1 MEDAIDLTEGD
12 DDPPSAPPSAPP
24 SSSSSPL
31 PSCPELAAREIAR
44 LRDEYDETL
53 ATLARAREA
62 SSRVRAA
69 LVAAEA
75 HLARLR
81 GAARDAAA
89 AQDAA
94 RWSEPFP
101 HDARVDDYARRLF
114 GVSPRGGEEGGEG
127 GKEGGFGFRPT
138 QREAVNAALVGRD
151 VFAIMPAGGGK
162 SLIYQ
167 LLAAMEDDPPRVT
180 VVVSP
185 LVSLIDDQVE
195 NVNRRVGAE
204 PDAPFAAS
212 LSAGFR
218 TRQTSDRPGE
228 EDDRWVRVEG
238 VAAANAAFAALEPPG
253 PETTIAAAAAKGTS
267 RRPPIRKG
275 GSSHS
280 LRLLYVTPEKLAH
293 SKRLLAKLER
303 LHRAGLL
310 ARFVVDEAHCVSQ
323 WGHDFRPE
331 FRRLGGIRAQFPGTP
346 FLACTA
352 TATDECRADVVECLD
367 MRGCAKFR
375 ASALRPNLTYEV
387 VEKPEDE
394 DAVDDRIADAI
405 EREGGRG
412 SLKNPSASEK
422 NPSTLVYCFSQRE
435 TERCAAYL
443 RDVRGLAAR
452 HYHAGAD
459 ESERRETYEM
469 WRRDAITIVVATV
482 AFGMGVDKP
491 DVRLVIHR
499 TIAKSVEGFYQES
512 GRAGRDGGASR
523 CIVMYRAA
531 DVPRI
536 SAAIA
541 FEGRGKLDAL
551 YAFAGWAAG
560 RGVCR
565 RERLMELLGE
575 ERVTKTKE
583 GGSIANA
590 AKCACACDQC
600 AAAGGARSGI
610 QSRARSGI
618 QSRARSL
625 VDSEEDVSEENFV
638 SSLYRA
644 GTRANAAARL
654 VLEALRDAKAEAG
667 AKAADGR
674 DSVTMRRVADRWGKK
689 AEAET
694 RGKKKK
700 RRRAEEEEEGV
711 GEEAGAPYR
720 AFAARPAREAFIAR
734 LVFAGVLHET
744 FAHTAFGANAY
755 VEEGPN
761 AARVR

>member
-1 MEDAIDLTEGD
+1 M
-12 DDPPSAPPSAPP
+12 S
-24 SSSSSPL
+24 
-31 PSCPELAAREIAR
+31 
-44 LRDEYDETL
+44 
-53 ATLARAREA
+53 
-62 SSRVRAA
+62 
-69 LVAAEA
+69 
-75 HLARLR
+75 
-81 GAARDAAA
+81 
-89 AQDAA
+89 
-94 RWSEPFP
+94 
-101 HDARVDDYARRLF
+101 
-114 GVSPRGGEEGGEG
+114 
-127 GKEGGFGFRPT
+127 
-138 QREAVNAALVGRD
+138 
-151 VFAIMPAGGGK
+151 
-162 SLIYQ
+162 
-167 LLAAMEDDPPRVT
+167 
-180 VVVSP
+180 
-185 LVSLIDDQVE
+185 
-195 NVNRRVGAE
+195 
-204 PDAPFAAS
+204 
-212 LSAGFR
+212 
-218 TRQTSDRPGE
+218 
-228 EDDRWVRVEG
+228 
-238 VAAANAAFAALEPPG
+238 
-253 PETTIAAAAAKGTS
+253 
-267 RRPPIRKG
+267 KG

-293 SKRLLAKLER
+293 SKRLLAKLEK

-405 EREGGRG
+405 EREGRRG
-412 SLKNPSASEK
+412 SRDEARVAV
-422 NPSTLVYCFSQRE
+422 PSTLVYCFSQRE

-531 DVPRI
+531 DVPRL

-610 QSRARSGI
+610 QSRARS
-618 QSRARSL
+618 L
-625 VDSEEDVSEENFV
+625 VDSEEDYVSEEDFV
-638 SSLYRA
+638 ASLYRA

-700 RRRAEEEEEGV
+700 RRRAAEEEEEEEEEGV
-711 GEEAGAPYR
+711 GEEAGARAR

-734 LVFAGVLHET
+734 LVFAGVLRET

-755 VEEGPN
+755 VEEGPD

>member
-12 DDPPSAPPSAPP
+12 DAPPSAPP

-101 HDARVDDYARRLF
+101 HDARVDDYARRFF
-114 GVSPRGGEEGGEG
+114 GVYSPRGGEGGQG
-127 GKEGGFGFRPT
+127 GKVEGGFRPT
-138 QREAVNAALVGRD
+138 QREAINAALVGRD

-228 EDDRWVRVEG
+228 DDRWVRVEG

-253 PETTIAAAAAKGTS
+253 PETTIAAAAKGTSAVPSGPSS
-267 RRPPIRKG
+267 RRPPMSKG

-293 SKRLLAKLER
+293 SKRLLAKLEK

-405 EREGGRG
+405 EREGRRG
-412 SLKNPSASEK
+412 SRDEARVAV
-422 NPSTLVYCFSQRE
+422 PSTLVYCFSQRE

-531 DVPRI
+531 DVPRL

-610 QSRARSGI
+610 QSRARSPFD
-618 QSRARSL
+618 SEDFFVSEEET
-625 VDSEEDVSEENFV
+625 VSEEDFV

-694 RGKKKK
+694 RGRKKK

-734 LVFAGVLHET
+734 LVFAGVLRET

>member
-1 MEDAIDLTEGD
+1 M
-12 DDPPSAPPSAPP
+12 S
-24 SSSSSPL
+24 
-31 PSCPELAAREIAR
+31 
-44 LRDEYDETL
+44 
-53 ATLARAREA
+53 
-62 SSRVRAA
+62 
-69 LVAAEA
+69 
-75 HLARLR
+75 
-81 GAARDAAA
+81 
-89 AQDAA
+89 
-94 RWSEPFP
+94 
-101 HDARVDDYARRLF
+101 
-114 GVSPRGGEEGGEG
+114 
-127 GKEGGFGFRPT
+127 
-138 QREAVNAALVGRD
+138 
-151 VFAIMPAGGGK
+151 
-162 SLIYQ
+162 
-167 LLAAMEDDPPRVT
+167 
-180 VVVSP
+180 
-185 LVSLIDDQVE
+185 
-195 NVNRRVGAE
+195 
-204 PDAPFAAS
+204 
-212 LSAGFR
+212 
-218 TRQTSDRPGE
+218 
-228 EDDRWVRVEG
+228 
-238 VAAANAAFAALEPPG
+238 
-253 PETTIAAAAAKGTS
+253 
-267 RRPPIRKG
+267 KG

-293 SKRLLAKLER
+293 SKRLLAKLEK

-331 FRRLGGIRAQFPGTP
+331 FRRLGGIRTQFPGTP

-412 SLKNPSASEK
+412 SKNPSAK
-422 NPSTLVYCFSQRE
+422 NRVAVPSTLVYCFSQRE

-469 WRRDAITIVVATV
+469 WRRDAIDVVVATV

-523 CIVMYRAA
+523 CVVMYRAA

-551 YAFAGWAAG
+551 YAVAGWAAG
-560 RGVCR
+560 RGFCR

-575 ERVTKTKE
+575 ERMTKTKE
-583 GGSIANA
+583 GGIANA

-610 QSRARSGI
+610 QSRARS
-618 QSRARSL
+618 L
-625 VDSEEDVSEENFV
+625 VDSEEETFFVSEEETV

-700 RRRAEEEEEGV
+700 RRRAEEKEEEEEGEGEGEGE
-711 GEEAGAPYR
+711 GEEAGGRAR

-734 LVFAGVLHET
+734 LVFAGVLRET